1 MGEKARLKIRLR
13 IKGRTTIKG
22 ISFRHAIKNTFP
34 YDIIINKYKNVQAG
48 PKTQEGGAH
57 DGFIS

>member
-1 MGEKARLKIRLR
+1 MGENARLKIRLR
-13 IKGRTTIKG
+13 IKGRTTING

-34 YDIIINKYKNVQAG
+34 YDTAIRIYKNVQAG

-57 DGFIS
+57 EGFIN